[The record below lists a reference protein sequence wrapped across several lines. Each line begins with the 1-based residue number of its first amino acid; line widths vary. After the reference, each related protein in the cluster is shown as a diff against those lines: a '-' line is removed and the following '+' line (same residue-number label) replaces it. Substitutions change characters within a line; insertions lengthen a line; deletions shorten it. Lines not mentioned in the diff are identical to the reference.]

1 MAWPKRGGQGRLNR
15 EKTALGGCHANNA
28 KAKLHSLAISAIHA
42 SVDFPYKME
51 EVLPW
56 IFSQEDRDIC
66 RAAYGVAEDPS
77 FGNSYTLTKHTS
89 AYIQFREQ
97 RMLPIDSGRV
107 VHQDGGSPLLDAC
120 ATIEQISLDFGVA
133 TYVVNWLDKHATI
146 GAIRYYFPTLL
157 SLAPECKQL
166 MEATPGMA
174 FREPQGVSRILPLIR
189 RASTTVAAALMLP
202 MPEHTSGSFRVTAAC
217 NATIDDVGVVGVTLT
232 VTLI

>member
-1 MAWPKRGGQGRLNR
+1 MAWSKRKKSIFQR
-15 EKTALGGCHANNA
+15 EKTALGGCHVQNA
-28 KAKLHSLAISAIHA
+28 KAKLHSLALSAVSA
-42 SVDFPYKME
+42 SIDFPYKME

-77 FGNSYTLTKHTS
+77 FGNSYTLTKHTD

-97 RMLPIDSGRV
+97 RMLPIESSRV
-107 VHQDGGSPLLDAC
+107 THCEGGSPLLDVC

-157 SLAPECKQL
+157 SLASECDKL

-174 FREPQGVSRILPLIR
+174 FREPMGVSRILPLIR

-202 MPEHTSGSFRVTAAC
+202 TPEHKSGNFRITAAC
-217 NATIDDVGVVGVTLT
+217 NATVDDVSVAGVTLT